1 MLSNKQRPIGNIVRP
16 HILARDYEQSDKEIG
31 RKQPF
36 LAVDAI
42 NHRDRDAIV
51 CT

>member
-1 MLSNKQRPIGNIVRP
+1 MLSNKQRPIGNT

-42 NHRDRDAIV
+42 NHRDKDAIV